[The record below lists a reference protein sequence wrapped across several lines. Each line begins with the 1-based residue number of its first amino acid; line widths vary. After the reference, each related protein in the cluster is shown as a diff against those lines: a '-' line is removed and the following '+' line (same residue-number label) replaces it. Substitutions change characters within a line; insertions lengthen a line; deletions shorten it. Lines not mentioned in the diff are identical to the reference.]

1 MSTARPAGI
10 TEKVEGR
17 VDLSFLLDPLQFAF
31 MQRALLAVLLIG
43 LVSGVIGSFV
53 VVRGMAFFGDAVAHG
68 TLPGVAVAYITGQ
81 ELFLGGLIAGLAV
94 ALGIGWLTGEGRLK
108 EDTAIGVIFAG
119 MFALGI
125 AIISTARSY
134 SVDLAHILFGN
145 VLGVSDGDLLIMAVC
160 GAIVV
165 LTIVALYKEFLI
177 LSFDPALARTLR
189 LPDGAL
195 RLLLLALLAVTVVA
209 SLQTVGIALMVAMLV
224 TPAATAQLLVHRLH
238 HMMILA
244 GALGALSGVA
254 GLYLSFHLN
263 IASGPAIVL
272 VTTALFIA
280 AFIGT
285 RLLGHAEPA

>member
-1 MSTARPAGI
+1 M
-10 TEKVEGR
+10 
-17 VDLSFLLDPLQFAF
+17 DLGFLLDPLQFAF

-68 TLPGVAVAYITGQ
+68 TLPGVAVAYIMGQ
-81 ELFLGGLIAGLAV
+81 TLFLGGLIAGVAV
-94 ALGIGWLTGEGRLK
+94 ALGIGWLTREGRLK
-108 EDTAIGVIFAG
+108 EDTAIGVVFAG

-145 VLGVSDGDLLIMAVC
+145 VLGVSDTDLLIMAVC
-160 GAIVV
+160 GAVVV

-177 LSFDPALARTLR
+177 LSFDPTLARTLH

-195 RLLLLALLAVTVVA
+195 RLLLLVLLAVTVVA
-209 SLQTVGIALMVAMLV
+209 SLQTVGVALMVAMLV
-224 TPAATAQLLVHRLH
+224 TPAATAQLLARRLH

-244 GALGALSGVA
+244 AALGALSGVV
-254 GLYLSFHLN
+254 GLYLSFYLN

-272 VTTALFIA
+272 ITTILFVVS
-280 AFIGT
+280 FVGS